1 MTTDSRQFQLQGFHH
16 EKSLFTAEETAGFR
30 TEVERYLRDIAP
42 DRTGG
47 DAIKAKDVTDKHVPD
62 DQFVFLAR
70 MDQHDDFFNQF
81 KRDPRLANLAS
92 ELLGGEVEVQHVQFF
107 DVIPG
112 ISQPT
117 SPHQDAQI
125 FLLDPSHA
133 VTFWIP
139 LSEMKEEH
147 GCLHYVPGSHW
158 DGYLPHYNTHLALQN
173 DSGCRERGVP
183 MEVMPGDLLAHHC
196 FTIHYS
202 SENLSGNS
210 RWALAVHFYP
220 KGSERLRE
228 ADWKQRNLRR

>member
-1 MTTDSRQFQLQGFHH
+1 MGFHH
-16 EKSLFTAEETAGFR
+16 EHSLYSPEETDRIR
-30 TEVERYLRDIAP
+30 TEVERYLKDIAP

-47 DAIKAKDVTDKHVPD
+47 DAINAKDFEDLDLSD

-81 KRDPRLANLAS
+81 RQDPRLAKLAA

-107 DVIPG
+107 DVIPE
-112 ISQPT
+112 ISTPT
-117 SPHQDAQI
+117 APHQDAGI

-147 GCLHYVPGSHW
+147 GCLHYIPGSHW
-158 DGYLPHYNTHLALQN
+158 DGHLPHHNNRLGLRDET
-173 DSGCRERGVP
+173 GCRERGTP
-183 MEVMPGDLLAHHC
+183 MEVMAGDLLAHHC
-196 FTIHYS
+196 FTVHYS
-202 SENLSGNS
+202 SENTSGKS

-220 KGSERLRE
+220 KGYKRIGAAE
-228 ADWKQRNLRR
+228 WKRRNSR